1 MIETE
6 EIKHAEEQYGANSI
20 QVLEGL
26 EAVRKRPSMYI
37 GDVSERGLHHLVYE
51 VVDNS
56 IDEAMAGFCTDIEVS
71 ILPDNSIRVVDNG
84 RGIPTGMH
92 EKEHRSALEVVLTV
106 LHAGGKFSKNSYKV
120 SGGLHGVGVSCVN
133 ALSDSLIAEVHREGK
148 IFRQCFSKGKPLGPV
163 EVVGESNDTGT
174 IITFHPDPEIFTQ
187 TTIYRYDTL
196 AARLRE
202 LAYLNKGVRIVLTDE
217 RELVDEYVTDENENA
232 QPTGRKVFRS
242 EVFYSDQGLKQFIT
256 YLDAGAQTLIPE
268 PICVSSDKIIPID
281 IALQYNTG
289 YTEKIYSYVN
299 NINTIEGG
307 THLQGFKMGLSRS
320 LKQYADKNN
329 LLAKL
334 KDTTLAPEDF
344 REGLT
349 AVISVKVAEPQ
360 FEGQTKTKLGN
371 PEVTSAVSQATAAAM
386 DNFLEEN
393 PKLAKTIIEKIVLA
407 ATARNAARK
416 AREMVQ
422 RKNVMSG
429 AGMPG
434 KLADCAERDPEK
446 CELFLVEGDSAGG
459 TAKQGRDRNIQAILP
474 LRGKILNV
482 EKAAVDRAF
491 DSQEIQNI
499 YTALGVTVAQEDE
512 TGEKHMDLSKLRYHK
527 VIIMTDAD
535 VDGSHIACL
544 ILTFFFR
551 YMYDLIKNGYVYL
564 ATPPLYLVKKGKE
577 EIYCWTEEQREEAA
591 LKLGKGSDKGYT
603 VQRYK
608 GLGEMSEEQLWDTT
622 MNPEHRRLRKIT
634 IENAAQAE
642 RTFSMLMG
650 DDVPPRRQFIEENA
664 HYANIDA

>member
-6 EIKHAEEQYGANSI
+6 EIKQAEQQYGADSI

-71 ILPDNSIRVVDNG
+71 ILPDNSIRVEDNG

-133 ALSDSLIAEVHREGK
+133 ALSDHLIAEVHREGK
-148 IFRQCFSKGKPLGPV
+148 VFKQEFSKGKPLGPV
-163 EVVGESNDTGT
+163 QVVGDSDNTGT
-174 IITFHPDPEIFTQ
+174 IITFHPDAEIFTQ
-187 TTIYRYDTL
+187 TTIYKYDTL

-202 LAYLNKGVRIVLTDE
+202 LAYLNKGVRISLTDE
-217 RELVDEYVTDENENA
+217 RELVDEYVIDENDNA
-232 QPTGRKVFRS
+232 KPTGRKIFRS
-242 EVFYSDQGLKQFIT
+242 EVFYSNDGLKQFIE

-289 YTEKIYSYVN
+289 YSEKIYSYVN

-320 LKQYADKNN
+320 LKQYAEKNN
-329 LLAKL
+329 LLAKM
-334 KDTTLAPEDF
+334 KDPLAPEDF

-386 DNFLEEN
+386 DIFLEEN

-422 RKNVMSG
+422 RKSVLSG

-434 KLADCAERDPEK
+434 KLADCSERDPEK
-446 CELFLVEGDSAGG
+446 RELFLVEGDSAGG
-459 TAKQGRDRNIQAILP
+459 TDKLGRNREFQAILP

-512 TGEKHMDLSKLRYHK
+512 NGEKHMDLSKLRYHK
-527 VIIMTDAD
+527 VVIMTDAD

-551 YMYDLIKNGYVYL
+551 YMFDLIKNGYVYL

-608 GLGEMSEEQLWDTT
+608 GLGEMSDEQLWATT
-622 MNPEHRRLRKIT
+622 MDPERRRFRQIT

>member
-1 MIETE
+1 MIENE
-6 EIKHAEEQYGANSI
+6 EMRAAEQQYSANSI

-37 GDVSERGLHHLVYE
+37 GDIGERGLHHLVYE
-51 VVDNS
+51 VVDNC
-56 IDEAMAGFCTDIEVS
+56 IDEAMAGFCDGIDVK
-71 ILPDNSIRVVDNG
+71 ILEDNSIRVQDNG

-106 LHAGGKFSKNSYKV
+106 LHAGGKFDKNSYKV

-133 ALSDSLIAEVHREGK
+133 ALSDLLIAEIHREGK
-148 IFRQCFSKGKPLGPV
+148 IFVQKYSKGKPITSV
-163 EVVGESNDTGT
+163 QVVGDASDTGT
-174 IITFHPDPEIFTQ
+174 TITFHPDPTIFTQ
-187 TTIYRYDTL
+187 TIVYKYETL
-196 AARLRE
+196 ANRLRE
-202 LAYLNKGVRIVLTDE
+202 LAYLNKGIRITLTDQ
-217 RELVDEYVTDENENA
+217 RE
-232 QPTGRKVFRS
+232 KV
-242 EVFYSDQGLKQFIT
+242 EQFIT
-256 YLDAGAQTLIPE
+256 SEDGERKATGIMAYRTDTFYSEEGLKEFIDYLDAGAPKLIPE
-268 PICVSSDKIIPID
+268 PITVNSDKVIPID

-289 YTEKIYSYVN
+289 FSERIYSYVN
-299 NINTIEGG
+299 NIHTIEGG

-320 LKQYADKNN
+320 LKNYAEKNN
-329 LLAKL
+329 LLAKFKGDL
-334 KDTTLAPEDF
+334 SPEDF

-371 PEVTSAVSQATAAAM
+371 PEATSAVSQATAAAM
-386 DNFLEEN
+386 DQYLEEH
-393 PKLAKTIIEKIVLA
+393 PKEAKTIVEKIVLA
-407 ATARNAARK
+407 ATARAAARK

-422 RKNVMSG
+422 RKTPMGG

-434 KLADCAERDPEK
+434 KLADCSDHDPEK

-459 TAKQGRDRNIQAILP
+459 TAKQGRDRRIQAILP

-482 EKAAVDRAF
+482 EKAAQDRAF
-491 DSQEIQNI
+491 ESQEVRNI

-512 TGEKHMDLSKLRYHK
+512 SGEKHMDLSKLRYHK

-551 YMYDLIKNGYVYL
+551 YMFDLIKNGYVYL

-577 EIYCWTEEQREEAA
+577 ERYCWTDAQREQATAE
-591 LKLGKGSDKGYT
+591 LGRGSDKGVT

-608 GLGEMSEEQLWDTT
+608 GLGEMSDEQLWETT
-622 MNPEHRRLRKIT
+622 MDPARRVLRQIT
-634 IENAAQAE
+634 IENAADAE

-650 DDVPPRRQFIEENA
+650 DDVPPRRAFIEENA

>member
-1 MIETE
+1 MVENE
-6 EIKHAEEQYGANSI
+6 EMKQAEEQYSAGSI

-37 GDVSERGLHHLVYE
+37 GDVSDRGLHHLVYE

-56 IDEAMAGFCTDIEVS
+56 IDEAMAGYCDTIEVE
-71 ILPDNSIRVVDNG
+71 ILEDNSIRVRDNG

-92 EKEHRSALEVVLTV
+92 PKEHRSALEVVLTV
-106 LHAGGKFSKNSYKV
+106 LHAGGKFSKANYKV

-133 ALSDSLIAEVHREGK
+133 ALSDLLVAEVHREGQVFVQK
-148 IFRQCFSKGKPLGPV
+148 YSEGKPITPV
-163 EVVGESNDTGT
+163 EVTGSCSDTGT
-174 IITFHPDPEIFTQ
+174 IITFHPDAKIFTQ
-187 TTIYRYDTL
+187 TTVYKYDTL

-202 LAYLNKGVRIVLTDE
+202 LAYLNKGIRITLTDRRRVQE
-217 RELVDEYVTDENENA
+217 DGTN
-232 QPTGRKVFRS
+232 PG
-242 EVFYSDQGLKQFIT
+242 EVFYSEKGLQEFIE
-256 YLDAGAQTLIPE
+256 YLDAGAVTIIPE
-268 PICVSSDKIIPID
+268 PVCVTSDKIIPID

-320 LKQYADKNN
+320 LKQYAEKNK
-329 LLAKL
+329 LLEKY
-334 KDTTLAPEDF
+334 KGDLAPEDF

-371 PEVTSAVSQATAAAM
+371 TEVTSAVSQATAAAM
-386 DNFLEEN
+386 DIFLEEN
-393 PKLAKTIIEKIVLA
+393 PKLAKSIIEKIVLA

-422 RKNVMSG
+422 RKTVMSG

-434 KLADCAERDPEK
+434 KLADCSERDPER

-459 TAKQGRDRNIQAILP
+459 TAKQGRDRRYQAILP

-482 EKAAVDRAF
+482 EKAAGDRAF
-491 DSQEIQNI
+491 DSEEIRNI
-499 YTALGVTVAQEDE
+499 YTALGVTVAVEDE
-512 TGEKHMDLSKLRYHK
+512 NGEKRMDLSKLRYHK

-544 ILTFFFR
+544 ILTVFFR
-551 YMYDLIKNGYVYL
+551 YMFDLIKNGYVYL

-577 EIYCWTEEQREEAA
+577 EVYCWTEEQREEAA
-591 LKLGKGSDKGYT
+591 GRLGKGTDRGYT

-608 GLGEMSEEQLWDTT
+608 GLGEMSDAQLWDTT
-622 MNPEHRRLRKIT
+622 MDPSRRRLRQIT

-650 DDVPPRRQFIEENA
+650 DDVPPRRQFIEDNA

>member
-1 MIETE
+1 MIDQE
-6 EIKHAEEQYGANSI
+6 EMKQAEEQYSANSI

-37 GDVSERGLHHLVYE
+37 GDIAERGLHHLVYE

-56 IDEAMAGFCTDIEVS
+56 IDEAMGGFCDTIDVR
-71 ILPDNSIRVVDNG
+71 ILPDDSIRVADNG

-106 LHAGGKFSKNSYKV
+106 LHAGGKFSKSSYKV

-133 ALSDSLIAEVHREGK
+133 ALSDSLVAEVHREGK
-148 IFRQCFSKGKPLGPV
+148 IFVQHYSKGKPLTAV
-163 EVVGESNDTGT
+163 EVTGEAEDTGT
-174 IITFHPDPEIFTQ
+174 IITFHPDPEIFVQ
-187 TTIYRYDTL
+187 TTHYKYDTL

-202 LAYLNKGVRIVLTDE
+202 LAFLNKGIKITLTDE
-217 RELVDEYVTDENENA
+217 RETVDEFVQDESGESKA
-232 QPTGRKVFRS
+232 TGRKVFRS
-242 EVFYSDQGLKQFIT
+242 ETFYSEKGLSEFIE
-256 YLDAGAQTLIPE
+256 YLDAGAQTIIPQ
-268 PICVSSDKIIPID
+268 PVCIASDKIIPID
-281 IALQYNTG
+281 IALQYNSG
-289 YTEKIYSYVN
+289 YSEKIYSYVN

-320 LKQYADKNN
+320 LKQYAEKNK
-329 LLAKL
+329 LLEKF
-334 KDTTLAPEDF
+334 KGDLAPEDF

-371 PEVTSAVSQATAAAM
+371 PEATSAVSQATAAAL
-386 DNFLEEN
+386 DAYLEEN
-393 PKLAKTIIEKIVLA
+393 PKFAKTIIDKIVLA
-407 ATARNAARK
+407 ATARAAARK

-422 RKNVMSG
+422 RKSPLG
-429 AGMPG
+429 GGGMPG
-434 KLADCAERDPEK
+434 KLADCSDKDPER

-459 TAKQGRDRNIQAILP
+459 TAKQGRDRRTQAILP

-482 EKAAVDRAF
+482 EKAAGDRAF
-491 DSQEIQNI
+491 DSEEIRNI
-499 YTALGVTVAQEDE
+499 YTALGVTIAKEDE
-512 TGEKHMDLSKLRYHK
+512 TGEKHMDLSRLRYHK
-527 VIIMTDAD
+527 VVIMTDAD

-551 YMYDLIKNGYVYL
+551 YMFDLIKNGYVYL

-577 EIYCWTEEQREEAA
+577 EIYCWTEEQREDAA
-591 LKLGKGSDKGYT
+591 LRLGKGTDKGYT

-608 GLGEMSEEQLWDTT
+608 GLGEMSDEQLWDTT
-622 MNPEHRRLRKIT
+622 MNPEKRRLRQIT

>member
-6 EIKHAEEQYGANSI
+6 EIKQAEQQYGADSI

-71 ILPDNSIRVVDNG
+71 ILPDNSIRVEDNG

-133 ALSDSLIAEVHREGK
+133 ALSDHLIAEVHREGK
-148 IFRQCFSKGKPLGPV
+148 VFKQEFSKGKPLGPV
-163 EVVGESNDTGT
+163 QVVGDSDNTGT
-174 IITFHPDPEIFTQ
+174 IITFHPDAEIFTQ
-187 TTIYRYDTL
+187 TTIYKYDTL

-202 LAYLNKGVRIVLTDE
+202 LSYLNKGVRITLTDE
-217 RELVDEYVTDENENA
+217 RELVDEYVTDENDNA
-232 QPTGRKVFRS
+232 KPTGRKIFRS
-242 EVFYSDQGLKQFIT
+242 EVFYSNDGLKQFIE

-289 YTEKIYSYVN
+289 YSEKIYSYVN

-320 LKQYADKNN
+320 LKQYAEKNN
-329 LLAKL
+329 LLAKM
-334 KDTTLAPEDF
+334 KDPLAPEDF

-371 PEVTSAVSQATAAAM
+371 TEVTSAVSQATAAAM
-386 DNFLEEN
+386 DIFLEEN

-422 RKNVMSG
+422 RKSVLSG

-434 KLADCAERDPEK
+434 KLADCSERDPEK

-459 TAKQGRDRNIQAILP
+459 TAKLGRNREFQAILP

-512 TGEKHMDLSKLRYHK
+512 NGEKHMDLSKLRYHK
-527 VIIMTDAD
+527 VVIMTDAD

-551 YMYDLIKNGYVYL
+551 YMFDLIKNGYVYL

-577 EIYCWTEEQREEAA
+577 EVYCWTEEQREEAA

-608 GLGEMSEEQLWDTT
+608 GLGEMSDEQLWATT
-622 MNPEHRRLRKIT
+622 MDPERRRFRQIT